1 MIDLWG
7 KRVGAI
13 DNFISLK
20 DAFDFIM
27 DDISLSI
34 TRLSNERQMI
44 QNKKKTF
51 GRISGKV

>member
-1 MIDLWG
+1 
-7 KRVGAI
+7 VGAV

-44 QNKKKTF
+44 QNKKAF
-51 GRISGKV
+51 GRILKFYQMLL